1 VVAGELG
8 VVALHGGEPV
18 LRCPAGGVGRV
29 HRDDGQAGVAGHGRE
44 PVTEPGGGD
53 PGDLV
58 PERPAP
64 ASPCGPV
71 AGVFASLV
79 AGAAEAEVLDH
90 DGAGPVRAGGGQDT
104 SKTPAGM
111 RSTG

>member
-1 VVAGELG
+1 
-8 VVALHGGEPV
+8 
-18 LRCPAGGVGRV
+18 
-29 HRDDGQAGVAGHGRE
+29 
-44 PVTEPGGGD
+44 
-53 PGDLV
+53 
-58 PERPAP
+58 
-64 ASPCGPV
+64 V